1 MPFKRKEARWLKA
14 FEPLRPTVPHGFAV
28 RQGPALPLLSTT
40 ARSQLHAV
48 HGVHPPVSR
57 LCIWM
62 ARSVLIRPFHVSL
75 ASQTACLFDL
85 LACLSSA
92 LPGHRLYIISGHG
105 GALSVHAPRSHLH
118 ACLALRGLAYIAVL
132 CAGLSGALSVH
143 APLLQLHARLTIRQ
157 PAGSAPP

>member
-48 HGVHPPVSR
+48 HGGPSACQPALHLDGAFGSDTAFPCQS
-57 LCIWM
+57 C
-62 ARSVLIRPFHVSL
+62 L
-75 ASQTACLFDL
+75 AN
-85 LACLSSA
+85 CLSSA

-143 APLLQLHARLTIRQ
+143 VPLLQLHARLTIRQ